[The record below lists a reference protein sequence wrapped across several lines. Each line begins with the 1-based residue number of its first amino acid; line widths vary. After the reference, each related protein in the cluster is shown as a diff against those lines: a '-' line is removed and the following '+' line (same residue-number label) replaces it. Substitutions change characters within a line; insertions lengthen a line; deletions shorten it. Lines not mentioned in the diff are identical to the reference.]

1 MKINELTNGALIMEY
16 ATAKVMFYMNM
27 NKETS
32 EHLTSLQNELLD
44 RNIITLDDLA
54 RDVY

>member
-1 MKINELTNGALIMEY
+1 MKINELTNCALIVQY
-16 ATAKVMFYMNM
+16 ATAKTIFYMNM
-27 NKETS
+27 NNETS
-32 EHLTSLQNELLD
+32 QVLTNLQNELLD